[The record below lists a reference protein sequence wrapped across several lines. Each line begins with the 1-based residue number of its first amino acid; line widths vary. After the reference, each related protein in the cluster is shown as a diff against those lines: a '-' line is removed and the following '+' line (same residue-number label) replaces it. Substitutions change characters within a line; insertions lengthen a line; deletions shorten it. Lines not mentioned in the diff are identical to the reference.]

1 MAQNE
6 RICTIMRMNNT
17 DRNTFVKTQITNS
30 ILSLLAEHEFE
41 EISISQ
47 ITDRAQVSRNS
58 FYRNYSDKED
68 ILLQYVR
75 RLLVEWNE
83 EFRRQNTDSNA
94 SLYGSLF
101 QHMSDNRDFY
111 LLLRKRSLFH
121 LFLDVLLEQSGP
133 KPEMDNT
140 WAYITAFIAHGTY
153 GWIEEWVN
161 RGMQESGE
169 AMTEMLTKYGMK

>member
-1 MAQNE
+1 
-6 RICTIMRMNNT
+6 MRMNNT
-17 DRNTFVKTQITNS
+17 DRNTYVKTQITNAM
-30 ILSLLAEHEFE
+30 LNLLE
-41 EISISQ
+41 EKEVECISASE
-47 ITDRAQVSRNS
+47 ITERAQVSRNS
-58 FYRNYSDKED
+58 FYRNYKSKED
-68 ILLQYVR
+68 IILQYVR
-75 RLLVEWNE
+75 RLLVGWHEDYE
-83 EFRRQNTDSNA
+83 KQNIDSNA

-101 QHMSDNRDFY
+101 KHLSDNREFY
-111 LLLRKRSLFH
+111 LLLRKRNLFH

-169 AMTEMLTKYGMK
+169 TMTEMLTKYGMK

>member
-1 MAQNE
+1 
-6 RICTIMRMNNT
+6 MRMNNT
-17 DRNTFVKTQITNS
+17 DRNTYVKTQITNAM
-30 ILSLLAEHEFE
+30 LNLLEEKEFE
-41 EISISQ
+41 SISASE
-47 ITDRAQVSRNS
+47 ITERAQVSRNS

-75 RLLVEWNE
+75 RLLGDWRKGNDAAVSG
-83 EFRRQNTDSNA
+83 SNA
-94 SLYGSLF
+94 EMFGSLF
-101 QHMSDNRDFY
+101 QHLSDNREFY
-111 LLLRKRSLFH
+111 MLLRKRNLFH

-140 WAYITAFIAHGTY
+140 WAYITAFLTYGTF

-169 AMTEMLTKYGMK
+169 TMTELLTKYGMK